1 MAQDLREGF
10 HNLKL
15 STARSEQAIGRLNRI
30 IEEWRLEQSTLSL
43 LTDDPEF
50 TQQIRRVAAN
60 LDTSGAE
67 IRELTGRLNDLV
79 SALQQGE
86 GTLGMMLKDTVVAAE
101 IRHGL
106 MHLDS
111 GLVKFD
117 ENMEALKHNWL
128 TRGYF
133 RKLEKQQKKESKKQQ

>member
-1 MAQDLREGF
+1 
-10 HNLKL
+10 
-15 STARSEQAIGRLNRI
+15 
-30 IEEWRLEQSTLSL
+30 LEQSTLSL

-67 IRELTGRLNDLV
+67 IRELTGRLNHLV
-79 SALQQGE
+79 GALEQGE

-133 RKLEKQQKKESKKQQ
+133 RKLEKQQKKEDKKQ